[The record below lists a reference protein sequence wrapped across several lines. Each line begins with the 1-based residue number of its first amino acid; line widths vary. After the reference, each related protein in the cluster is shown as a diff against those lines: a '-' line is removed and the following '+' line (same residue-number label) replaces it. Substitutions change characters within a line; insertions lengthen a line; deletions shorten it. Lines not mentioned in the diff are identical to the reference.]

1 MGEPRVG
8 RRAFLTGAA
17 LAGAA
22 SAVEAQTPV
31 AASVTPAPSQAAAR
45 TAKAAP
51 PGYTFL
57 KPAEAAFV
65 EALAAHMIPADE
77 LTADG
82 VALGVPVYMD
92 RALAGGWGKGE
103 RLYRQGPWRQGTPN
117 QGYQLPLTPAELF
130 RAGVQQ
136 ANAYCRT
143 TYGRTFDRLPAD
155 RKEAFLLALSRGQVS
170 FAAGLPADEFFEL
183 IYQLVME
190 GLFADPVYGG
200 NRDKAGWAML
210 GFPGVMANNARNV
223 ELYRDGRRFP
233 AKPVSIADMS

>member
-1 MGEPRVG
+1 MTQPRVG

-22 SAVEAQTPV
+22 SAVDAQTPPSPAV
-31 AASVTPAPSQAAAR
+31 PSASPPAAKP
-45 TAKAAP
+45 AKAAP
-51 PGYTFL
+51 VGYTFL

-82 VALGVPVYMD
+82 VALGVPVYID
-92 RALAGGWGKGE
+92 RALAGGWGKGD
-103 RLYRQGPWRQGTPN
+103 RLYRQGPWPQGTPN

-130 RAGVQQ
+130 RAGVRQ

-143 TYGRTFDRLPAD
+143 TFGRAFDRLAAD
-155 RKEAFLLALSRGQVS
+155 RKEAFLLALSRGQ
-170 FAAGLPADEFFEL
+170 AAFGAGPPAGAFFDL

-190 GLFADPVYGG
+190 GFFADPIYGG
-200 NRDKAGWAML
+200 NRDKASWAMI
-210 GFPGVMANNARNV
+210 GFPGVLANNARNA
-223 ELYRDGRRFP
+223 EAYRDGRRYS